1 MVRLR
6 LENGKDIFVQHPHI
20 PPIPRNRRSRIT
32 TSKSRSKYSSSVTFL
47 SVFVTSLF
55 LIQFVVFLQ
64 VWNHHVELH
73 KVVVSLLHQQKKSGA
88 TEVDARQVL
97 QKKRIDPEAIT
108 HEPPQQNELKVPSLD
123 TGIWN
128 NVVSNDKNLV
138 VNYGDTIYVNNDW
151 NGSPVVIEEYKLIFF
166 TTAKNAC
173 TMWLLLLRR
182 MMHIKK
188 WNEVDVNAE
197 KLLPWNPE
205 YNGLKYLYDFN
216 ISYVNEIITDPQ
228 WTRAIFVRDPKE
240 RFLSAYIDKVV
251 RSKNYLL
258 NKCCPTTGDCVEP
271 SQNNI
276 TTFLHEVAYFCHNQ
290 HWRPQY
296 LQMTSQQWSQIN
308 FVGHMDTLQNDAER
322 LLKRLGV
329 WELYGR
335 SGWGTNGKE
344 QIFQTELGDNTGR
357 MHATDAKRYM
367 RSYITPALEIELNE
381 YYANDYNHSIMKLA
395 KLKLF

>member
-6 LENGKDIFVQHPHI
+6 LDQDKDIVIHHPHI
-20 PPIPRNRRSRIT
+20 PVLPRKRRSRIT
-32 TSKSRSKYSSSVTFL
+32 TTKSRKIIPSSVTFL
-47 SVFVTSLF
+47 SVFVSSLF
-55 LIQFVVFLQ
+55 ITQFVVFLQ

-73 KVVVSLLHQQKKSGA
+73 KVVVSILHQQNK
-88 TEVDARQVL
+88 TEIADVDSRHVL
-97 QKKRIDPEAIT
+97 QKKKMDPETIT
-108 HEPPQQNELKVPSLD
+108 HETANAANLLMSHTDV
-123 TGIWN
+123 W
-128 NVVSNDKNLV
+128 SNLIPKEENLV
-138 VNYGDTIYVNNDW
+138 VNYGDKIYVNNDW

-173 TMWLLLLRR
+173 TMWFLLLRR
-182 MMHIKK
+182 MMHIKN
-188 WNEVDVNAE
+188 WNEVDINVE
-197 KLLPWNPE
+197 RLLPWNPE

-216 ISYVNEIITDPQ
+216 ISYANEIITDPQ

-240 RFLSAYIDKVV
+240 RFLSAYIDKVI

-271 SQNNI
+271 SQSNI

-290 HWRPQY
+290 HWRPQN
-296 LQMTSQQWSQIN
+296 LQMTSQQWSYVN
-308 FVGHMDTLQNDAER
+308 FVGYMDTIQEDAER

-329 WELYGR
+329 WEKYGR
-335 SGWGTNGKE
+335 SGWGSNGKE
-344 QIFQTELGDNTGR
+344 HIFQTEIGDNTGR
-357 MHATDAKRYM
+357 MHATNAKRYL

-381 YYANDYNHSIMKLA
+381 YYANDYNHPIMKLA